1 MQLILISAC
10 LITGVV
16 AEKGRLL
23 PFVIFAFFWTTI
35 VYDPIAYWLWNAGGW
50 ANKLG
55 ALDWAGGTPVHISSG
70 AASLAYALALKH
82 IRTSWPDRTL
92 EKVSWQDYLRPKR
105 RGHTANPPA
114 REKALESHNMINA
127 LLGTMLVWFG
137 WFGFNAGSE
146 LHANM
151 RAASTFVASNVAA
164 CSGGVAYTI
173 LEKIAG
179 QQWSGLGFCTG
190 AFAGLVA
197 ITPAAGYV
205 GQACLGIDYG

>member
-1 MQLILISAC
+1 

-23 PFVIFAFFWTTI
+23 PFVVFAFFWTTI
-35 VYDPIAYWLWNAGGW
+35 VYDPIAYWMWNAGGW

-70 AASLAYALALKH
+70 AASLAYAIALKY
-82 IRTSWPDRTL
+82 IRVYWPDRTL
-92 EKVSWQDYLRPKR
+92 EKKLTLRDYLLPEQRAR
-105 RGHTANPPA
+105 ISNPPP
-114 REKALESHNMINA
+114 REYGLESHNMSNA

-164 CSGGVAYTI
+164 CSGGAAYTV
-173 LEKIAG
+173 LEKLAG

-205 GQACLGIDYG
+205 GLGLCDVIRVNI

>member
-1 MQLILISAC
+1 

-23 PFVIFAFFWTTI
+23 PFVVFAFFWKTI
-35 VYDPIAYWLWNAGGW
+35 VYDPIAYWMWNAGGW

-70 AASLAYALALKH
+70 AASLAYAVALKY
-82 IRTSWPDRTL
+82 IRVYWPDRTL
-92 EKVSWQDYLRPKR
+92 QKVTLRDYLQPKQR
-105 RGHTANPPA
+105 AGSTNLPP
-114 REKALESHNMINA
+114 REYGLESHNMTNA

-164 CSGGVAYTI
+164 CSGGAAYTI
-173 LEKIAG
+173 LEKLFG

-197 ITPAAGYV
+197 ITPAAGHV
-205 GQACLGIDYG
+205 GYAPH

>member
-1 MQLILISAC
+1 
-10 LITGVV
+10 
-16 AEKGRLL
+16 
-23 PFVIFAFFWTTI
+23 
-35 VYDPIAYWLWNAGGW
+35 VYDPIAYWMWNAGGW

-70 AASLAYALALKH
+70 AASLAYAIALRY
-82 IRTSWPDRTL
+82 IRVYWPNRTL
-92 EKVSWQDYLRPKR
+92 KKKLTVRDYLFPGRKAP
-105 RGHTANPPA
+105 ASSPLA
-114 REKALESHNMINA
+114 REKGLDSHNMTMA

-151 RAASTFVASNVAA
+151 RAASTFVASNLAA
-164 CSGGVAYTI
+164 CSGGAAYTI
-173 LEKIAG
+173 LEKCIG

-205 GQACLGIDYG
+205 SRSVLGAITANISLRFPRGLVW

>member
-1 MQLILISAC
+1 
-10 LITGVV
+10 V

-23 PFVIFAFFWTTI
+23 PFVVFSFLWTTI
-35 VYDPIAYWLWNAGGW
+35 VYDPVAYWMWNAGGW

-55 ALDWAGGTPVHISSG
+55 ALDWAGGTPVHVSSG
-70 AASLAYALALKH
+70 AAALAYALALKY
-82 IRTSWPDRTL
+82 IRIRWPDPRAEGIEL
-92 EKVSWQDYLRPKR
+92 RDYINPRRKPHRP
-105 RGHTANPPA
+105 NPPA
-114 REKALESHNMINA
+114 RERGLESHNMTTA

-151 RAASTFVASNVAA
+151 RAASAFIASNMAA
-164 CSGGVAYTI
+164 SSGAVAYTL
-173 LEKIAG
+173 LEKLAG

-190 AFAGLVA
+190 VFAGLVA

-205 GQACLGIDYG
+205 HVLFLITTIP

>member
-1 MQLILISAC
+1 M
-10 LITGVV
+10 
-16 AEKGRLL
+16 
-23 PFVIFAFFWTTI
+23 
-35 VYDPIAYWLWNAGGW
+35 WNAGGW

-70 AASLAYALALKH
+70 AASMAYALALRY
-82 IRTSWPDRTL
+82 IRTSWPSQTL
-92 EKVSWQDYLRPKR
+92 EKVSWRDYLPR
-105 RGHTANPPA
+105 RQRAHTANPPA
-114 REKALESHNMINA
+114 REYGLESHNMTNA

-164 CSGGVAYTI
+164 CSGGLAYTI
-173 LEKIAG
+173 LEKVVG

-205 GQACLGIDYG
+205 RHVFLEIHNG